1 MTAFMQSLAAA
12 SQERVERDRAIAE
25 RDTLEEENARLRAIT
40 SRLEPFAQA
49 TASQASDFTTEVNP
63 LKRRRPQEFNGSLTG
78 LTEDIGEQFRVTEAT
93 TKKARPSCISKSL
106 GLVRNTSLTCR

>member
-49 TASQASDFTTEVNP
+49 TASQVSDFITEVNP
-63 LKRRRPQEFNGSLTG
+63 LKRRRPQELNGSLTG
-78 LTEDIGEQFRVTEAT
+78 LTEDIGEQFRVAENT
-93 TKKARPSCISKSL
+93 TKKGTPFL
-106 GLVRNTSLTCR
+106 HP